1 MARFPQG
8 AVAALT
14 RAAEQFARA
23 HPALLGHLGR
33 APSSL
38 ALDRV
43 RRGVYALAASII
55 ERIHRFQADSHR
67 ALAEVVAASSM
78 RPFPAATIVELSLA
92 GSESKQ
98 RVPAHAEISPPN
110 DPACRFRL
118 VSHVDVGAYRVE
130 NARAHGRLV
139 QFDLIA
145 TSDAPL
151 QDALDDELRL
161 YVDGPREKA
170 LLLLMH
176 VLGATERVDVQI
188 SNGPSKQAGN
198 VEPYGFDERDVLA
211 PEPDGP
217 MVTDAFVQE
226 YFVFP
231 EKFMFFVVRGV
242 LSALHGTA
250 APVRKATVTL
260 RLDAPLPGDLAI
272 GPDALRAHCVPAVNL
287 FETTSEP
294 QTFGPGKSTFPLRVA
309 GVPRRRGEVFAV
321 LSVTAAP
328 CVGEGEI
335 PLPSLRR
342 FRAGDFHDAF
352 PYAYSTERKVQRS
365 DLPPELFMTLTS
377 SRGTEPLL
385 EPHVISSRVLAT
397 NGACRVS
404 VGELTEPGHGFPRA
418 VRARNLLPTSSHVP
432 ALTGFDLALR
442 AFAKGAIPKG
452 DPWFALRTFLA
463 SLLPPETADPGAFRA
478 NLQRIEAIE
487 GFEVRP
493 RAGAGGSGRG
503 YLASLTLDET
513 PLRGLGD
520 VALFLRV
527 LHATL
532 DAQVGLNGLYRC
544 EALCRKS
551 GTRLEW
557 PTREPAPRP
566 HRHPCPEYARKAK
579 REAFVATSA
588 RPRASR
594 MALESMV
601 RTASRYGFFEL
612 ARLLEH
618 TTSTDLEH
626 TERVQFTQRPSLA
639 FPAGE
644 VASVAPATNDSV
656 QVELNFLG
664 LVGTSAPLAAQFT
677 EEVRYG
683 DDEGALRAFYDVI
696 HHALAVRLYGAW
708 KASSIEGGFDLEGG
722 DLQSQVLR
730 SVAGIDA
737 PSALEEEP
745 LPPMLALGLA
755 DYQRGQPHDINLR
768 GAEALLQHLLPWPI
782 SLEANVHRF
791 LPLGD
796 NETAHLG
803 GQCSR
808 LGVDFVY
815 GETRSDREGAIRLHI
830 GPVDRATHESMMPGG
845 DVYAKLERLTSR
857 VFGAKVL
864 VELEVHLAA
873 DDTPRWTL
881 GGASALGVDTRYTIA
896 DETVH
901 VRAPLLPEP
910 HQARCEFVPMTA

>member
-14 RAAEQFARA
+14 RAAEHFART
-23 HPALLGHLGR
+23 HPALLGNLGR

-43 RRGVYALAASII
+43 RRGVYSLAASVI
-55 ERIHRFQADSHR
+55 ERIHHFQADSHR
-67 ALAEVVAASSM
+67 ALAEVVAASST
-78 RPFPAATIVELSLA
+78 RPFPAATIVELSLSGA
-92 GSESKQ
+92 EAKQ
-98 RVPAHAEISPPN
+98 SVPAHSEITSPD

-118 VSHVDVGAYRVE
+118 VSRVDLGACRVE
-130 NARAHGRLV
+130 NARAGGRLV
-139 QFDLIA
+139 QFDLAA
-145 TSDAPL
+145 TSHAPL
-151 QDALDDELRL
+151 QDVVGDELRL
-161 YVDGPREKA
+161 FVDGPREKA

-176 VLGATERVDVQI
+176 VLGATDRVEVQA
-188 SNGPSKQAGN
+188 SQGPSKQAEG
-198 VEPYGFDERDVLA
+198 VEPYGFDEGDVLA

-217 MVTDAFVQE
+217 IVTDALVQE

-231 EKFMFFVVRGV
+231 EKFMFFVVRG
-242 LSALHGTA
+242 LASAMRSTA
-250 APVRKATVTL
+250 APVRKATVTI
-260 RLDAPLPGDLAI
+260 RLNAPLPGDLEL
-272 GPDALRAHCVPAVNL
+272 GPDALRPHCVPAVNL
-287 FETTSEP
+287 FEATSEP
-294 QTFGPGKSTFPLRVA
+294 QTFGPGKSTFPVRVA
-309 GVPRRRGEVFAV
+309 GLPRRRGDVFSV
-321 LSVTAAP
+321 LSVTAMP
-328 CVGEGEI
+328 CKGAGEI

-352 PYAYSTERKVQRS
+352 PYAYSTQRKSSRP
-365 DLPPELFMTLTS
+365 DLSPELFMTLTS

-385 EPHVISSRVLAT
+385 EPHVVSTRLLAT
-397 NGACRVS
+397 NGACSLS
-404 VGELTEPGHGFPRA
+404 VGELTEPGHGFPRG
-418 VRARNLLPTSSHVP
+418 VRVRNIVPTSPHVP

-442 AFAKGAIPKG
+442 AFARGAIPKG

-463 SLLPPETADPGAFRA
+463 SLLPPEGVDPQTVRA

-487 GFEVRP
+487 AFDVRP
-493 RAGAGGSGRG
+493 CPKPPTPGRG
-503 YLASLTLDET
+503 YLASLILDEM
-513 PLRGLGD
+513 PFRGLGD

-527 LHATL
+527 LHRTL

-557 PTREPAPRP
+557 PTREPAPRA
-566 HRHPCPEYARKAK
+566 HRHPCPEYERKAN
-579 REAFVATSA
+579 REAVARISSRGKTSHLA
-588 RPRASR
+588 VETIA
-594 MALESMV
+594 
-601 RTASRYGFFEL
+601 RTAARYGFFEL

-618 TTSTDLEH
+618 TTATELER
-626 TERVQFTQRPSLA
+626 TERIQFTQRPSLA

-644 VASVAPATNDSV
+644 VASVAQAANDSL

-664 LVGTSAPLAAQFT
+664 LIGTSGPLAAQFS

-708 KASSIEGGFDLEGG
+708 KASTIEGGFDLEGG

-737 PSALEEEP
+737 PSALDEEP
-745 LPPMLALGLA
+745 LAPMLALGLA

-768 GAEALLQHLLPWPI
+768 AAEALLQHLLPWPI
-782 SLEANVHRF
+782 SLEANVHRL

-815 GETRSDREGAIRLHI
+815 GETRSDREGAVRLHI

-845 DVYAKLERLTSR
+845 DEYAKLERLTNR
-857 VFGAKVL
+857 IFGAKVL
-864 VELEVHLAA
+864 VELEVHLGA

-881 GGASALGVDTRYTIA
+881 GGGSALGIDTRYTIA

-910 HQARCEFVPMTA
+910 HQARCEFVPMIA